1 MEKEKKKEYRKIA
14 GMLAGILLLLTAAGA
29 LLAGGAKNR
38 KSTAVEP
45 THEEKIAAVN
55 ADNGTKPFTVL
66 LAGCDRASGLTDVL
80 MLVRLDGAGGC
91 TVLQIPRDT
100 YAAYTDAAYRKLNGA
115 ARSLGGMAQ
124 LRDFLAGAFG
134 VKIDR
139 YARLNLDA
147 LRHIVDAMGGVE
159 LELPMALD
167 YEDPEQGL
175 TIHLPAGW
183 QRLNGEAAEQFVRFR
198 SGYVRGDIGRMDA
211 QKLFLA
217 AVFRRFRGELSLGEV
232 TSLVS
237 VTLENLET
245 DLTLTEAMTLANAGR
260 RVQAKN
266 IRMLTLPG
274 SDAVAHASGASY
286 YVLSSASV
294 SEVLRQY
301 FDGGEFDPGRVF
313 CNPAYDDFCK
323 IYEGYVPYIVYD
335 AEKIVENGIQIAATH

>member
-1 MEKEKKKEYRKIA
+1 ME
-14 GMLAGILLLLTAAGA
+14 MD
-29 LLAGGAKNR
+29 
-38 KSTAVEP
+38 VP
-45 THEEKIAAVN
+45 TRMYYK
-55 ADNGTKPFTVL
+55 DP
-66 LAGCDRASGLTDVL
+66 
-80 MLVRLDGAGGC
+80 
-91 TVLQIPRDT
+91 
-100 YAAYTDAAYRKLNGA
+100 
-115 ARSLGGMAQ
+115 AQ
-124 LRDFLAGAFG
+124 
-134 VKIDR
+134 
-139 YARLNLDA
+139 N
-147 LRHIVDAMGGVE
+147 
-159 LELPMALD
+159 
-167 YEDPEQGL
+167 L
-175 TIHLPAGW
+175 TIDLQPGLQTLTGA
-183 QRLNGEAAEQFVRFR
+183 QAEQFVRFR

-245 DLTLTEAMTLANAGR
+245 DLTLTEAMTLANVGR
-260 RVQAKN
+260 RVQAKD

-335 AEKIVENGIQIAATH
+335 AEKIIENGIQIAATH